1 MLTTPPITLP
11 TNMIS
16 LFPADTVCIIDPTM
30 KATAPIA
37 RASRRPNLSP
47 TGAAA
52 KAPKK
57 QPACRSDTM
66 FAEKAF

>member
-1 MLTTPPITLP
+1 
-11 TNMIS
+11 
-16 LFPADTVCIIDPTM
+16 M